1 MEEER
6 YRVGELILTMDP
18 RDHSKLTIIQYE
30 IQQIVMT
37 FKEHVIPE
45 TLDIYVRRVQKASCV
60 LNSPRITSVGFFL
73 EDLSL
78 QQSNWALSLF
88 SGDVVMIVIEL
99 D

>member
-1 MEEER
+1 
-6 YRVGELILTMDP
+6 MDP

-37 FKEHVIPE
+37 CKEHVIPE

-73 EDLSL
+73 IIAHMSAYYVNILGLSW
-78 QQSNWALSLF
+78 S
-88 SGDVVMIVIEL
+88 
-99 D
+99 